1 MSGNKN
7 TMDSN
12 RRIFM
17 DVCEAIG
24 KRRSIRKFK
33 PDSIPEEKI
42 RLLLESARL
51 APSGTNTQPW
61 RFIVVKDDNTKKKL
75 QEAAHNQRHVRRAPV
90 VIACCADLSAFKE
103 FSKRVDELINSGALP
118 ERTRDV
124 FIPYL
129 KKGMD
134 TVKKQDLI
142 TAATANV
149 SIAVEHMVLQAVEL
163 GLGTCWV
170 RWYDDNKVK
179 EILGIP
185 DFVEVIA
192 LLPVGVPDEDPG
204 QRPRLSIDKIVYSEK
219 YGKKYTE

>member
-1 MSGNKN
+1 
-7 TMDSN
+7 
-12 RRIFM
+12 M

-24 KRRSIRKFK
+24 KRRSIRKFR

-142 TAATANV
+142 MAATANV

-219 YGKKYTE
+219 YGEKYTE

>member
-1 MSGNKN
+1 
-7 TMDSN
+7 
-12 RRIFM
+12 M

-33 PDSIPEEKI
+33 PDPIPEEKI

-129 KKGMD
+129 KKGMG

-192 LLPVGVPDEDPG
+192 LLPVGVPDEEPG

-219 YGKKYTE
+219 YGEKYT

>member
-1 MSGNKN
+1 MG
-7 TMDSN
+7 SN
-12 RRIFM
+12 GRIVM
-17 DVCEAIG
+17 DVCEAIK
-24 KRRSIRKFK
+24 KRRSIRRFK
-33 PDSIPEEKI
+33 PDPIPDDKI

-61 RFIVVKDDNTKKKL
+61 RFIVVKDDKTKKKL

-90 VIACCADLSAFKE
+90 IIACCADLSAFKE

-129 KKGMD
+129 EKGMD

-142 TAATANV
+142 TAAVANV

-179 EILGIP
+179 EILNIP

-204 QRPRLSIDKIVYSEK
+204 QRPRLSIDKITYSEK
-219 YGKKYTE
+219 YGERYT